1 MMKIYITAGEWLNNI
16 LTNIYKGEK
25 FIPFREAMIIG
36 TYSNKLFSEEFLLER
51 SEVHK
56 VSLKEYKEKISCF
69 INVLENINSYD
80 EIVLWFGDEPFCVE
94 NTKIDIKTIEEH
106 NYTNKLILN
115 IVDEITGKV
124 LKQSKIQ

>member
-1 MMKIYITAGEWLNNI
+1 
-16 LTNIYKGEK
+16 
-25 FIPFREAMIIG
+25 MIVG

-51 SEVHK
+51 SKTHK
-56 VSLKEYKEKISCF
+56 VSLKEYKESISCF

-94 NTKIDIKTIEEH
+94 NSNIVIKAIKEN
-106 NYTNKLILN
+106 NYKNKLILN
-115 IVDEITGKV
+115 IVNEITGEV

>member
-1 MMKIYITAGEWLNNI
+1 MKINITAGECLNNI

-94 NTKIDIKTIEEH
+94 NTKIVIKTIKEH

-115 IVDEITGKV
+115 IVDEPTGKV

>member
-1 MMKIYITAGEWLNNI
+1 MKINITAGECLNNI

-94 NTKIDIKTIEEH
+94 NTKIVIKTIKEH

>member
-1 MMKIYITAGEWLNNI
+1 MKINITAGDCLNNI
-16 LTNIYKGEK
+16 LTNIYKGED

-51 SEVHK
+51 SEAHK

-69 INVLENINSYD
+69 INVLENINSYV

-94 NTKIDIKTIEEH
+94 NTKIVIKTIKEH

-115 IVDEITGKV
+115 IVDETTGKV
-124 LKQSKIQ
+124 LKQNKIQ

>member
-1 MMKIYITAGEWLNNI
+1 MKINITAGECLNNI

-94 NTKIDIKTIEEH
+94 NTKIVIKTIEEH

>member
-1 MMKIYITAGEWLNNI
+1 MKINITAGDCLNNI
-16 LTNIYKGEK
+16 LTNIYKDEE
-25 FIPFREAMIIG
+25 FIPFRKAMIIG

-80 EIVLWFGDEPFCVE
+80 EIVPWFGDEPFCVE
-94 NTKIDIKTIEEH
+94 NTKIVIKTIKEH

-115 IVDEITGKV
+115 IVDETTGKV

>member
-1 MMKIYITAGEWLNNI
+1 MKINITAGECLNNI

-94 NTKIDIKTIEEH
+94 NTKIVIKTIKEH

-115 IVDEITGKV
+115 IVDETTGKV